1 MNTRSLKKHLKYIVP
16 QIRLALIKE
25 PGNKAVPIS
34 TPSDIEKLIEPLK
47 HYSEEHFVSFHLNSR
62 NEVSG
67 FHIVSHGTV
76 SASLV
81 HPREVFKSA
90 LLTNSHSIIVAH
102 NHPGGSLSP
111 SAEDLETTEKLIE
124 SGKIL
129 GVPLVDHI
137 IVSHRGYVSLRET
150 RGYFWI

>member
-25 PGNKAVPIS
+25 PGNKTVPVS
-34 TPSDIEKLIEPLK
+34 TPGDIEKLIEPLK
-47 HYSEEHFVSFHLNSR
+47 HYSEEHFISFHLNSR
-62 NEVSG
+62 HEVSG
-67 FHIVSHGTV
+67 YHIVSHGTL

-90 LLTNSHSIIVAH
+90 LLSNSHSIVVAH
-102 NHPGGSLSP
+102 NHPGGSLTP
-111 SAEDLETTEKLIE
+111 SAEDLETTRQLIE
-124 SGKIL
+124 AGKLL
-129 GVPLVDHI
+129 GVPLVDHV
-137 IVSHRGYVSLRET
+137 IVSHSGYVSLRET